1 MNIETKIKGGNK
13 MSKRIESAIA
23 FIWFS
28 IMVLPILGQSFD
40 HLPITQVQAIRA
52 TFYSVFILGW
62 VGYGMYCLYL
72 FSKNYSDYKW
82 KKSDF

>member
-1 MNIETKIKGGNK
+1 
-13 MSKRIESAIA
+13 MSKRVENTIA
-23 FIWFS
+23 FIWFL
-28 IMVLPILGQSFD
+28 IMILPILGQSFD

-52 TFYSVFILGW
+52 TFYSIFILGW
-62 VGYGMYCLYL
+62 VGYGMHCLYL